1 MSVTTSSTK
10 PMSVS
15 MSKSASDASMHT
27 VSLYFMNAFRKT
39 MKDLNMSVENEAKA
53 LDLFAKHTND
63 AKDVLKGKILTVT
76 KANNKKKGVRGVRT
90 AYIFFCQDER
100 AKIKEAQP
108 ALKNGQIM
116 KILGSHWRSIKNTEE
131 GKIYH
136 EKNKQDKKRYEEE
149 CEAAPD
155 METNKT
161 NMTKHKKKGRSVYH
175 CWAHKYRAIYKAEGL
190 STTDVREKLKVEWAK
205 FKSNPSS
212 DEMKSFESEAQAS
225 RELAQKVIP
234 DTVDYVCGDDVDIN
248 DILKIKSRFDK
259 RVGAIV
265 KPCKLVASR
274 TVDV

>member
-100 AKIKEAQP
+100 SKIKEAQP
-108 ALKNGQIM
+108 TLKNGQIM
-116 KILGSHWRSIKNTEE
+116 TMLGARWRSIKNKEE
-131 GKIYH
+131 GK
-136 EKNKQDKKRYEEE
+136 
-149 CEAAPD
+149 
-155 METNKT
+155 
-161 NMTKHKKKGRSVYH
+161 
-175 CWAHKYRAIYKAEGL
+175 
-190 STTDVREKLKVEWAK
+190 
-205 FKSNPSS
+205 
-212 DEMKSFESEAQAS
+212 
-225 RELAQKVIP
+225 
-234 DTVDYVCGDDVDIN
+234 
-248 DILKIKSRFDK
+248 
-259 RVGAIV
+259 
-265 KPCKLVASR
+265 
-274 TVDV
+274 